1 MIRYACRAVTLSE
14 EWIRIERGYESSKD
28 TLVGSASLYL
38 GHIGFLSM

>member
-28 TLVGSASLYL
+28 TLASE
-38 GHIGFLSM
+38 GITVS